1 MLSKSQRA
9 PGTGSSTTPRRALG
23 CLETLHGESLHVSQP
38 VGGIQA
44 GKAGAHNY
52 CINVSVGHAAT
63 ML

>member
-1 MLSKSQRA
+1 
-9 PGTGSSTTPRRALG
+9 
-23 CLETLHGESLHVSQP
+23 

-63 ML
+63 MLLM